1 MIAEATKIIV
11 KEVFPFSTILSSKVR
26 NFLSNRF
33 HLTVNH
39 LGTILKDR
47 VSPENLLTQPQGRPI
62 REIVDN
68 NFIIKLIALT
78 GTSLFNIKEKLLFFN
93 KETTSVKENVPIVR
107 NRFTL
112 GVFFMWFISQIL
124 SPEQLASLSLE
135 ELLYLQEIY
144 ESNGEKDSRLLSD
157 YDESVE
163 IVAYHNIL
171 QEFLKLGNKIVDF
184 QKKHPLF
191 WGIFM
196 TSLMSLLIIRER
208 PQLME
213 QMFHKMHNTVTH
225 WTNDLV
231 QHLKSELY
239 DKKEELKRAN
249 KAVEDWKA
257 KYDNR
262 LNNRIRKFDKNEQK
276 LENRIADITNQIDQ
290 LWKLKKH
297 LKICKDSLRKT
308 RNEIFDFKK
317 LLMEISTFCPET
329 FTIIQTYL
337 DKLPSLNDDLSLD
350 KNIFEK
356 GIEKFRNIF
365 KKKKE

>member
-1 MIAEATKIIV
+1 M
-11 KEVFPFSTILSSKVR
+11 
-26 NFLSNRF
+26 
-33 HLTVNH
+33 TVNH

-68 NFIIKLIALT
+68 NFIIKLIAFT

-157 YDESVE
+157 YEESVE

-171 QEFLKLGNKIVDF
+171 QEFLQLGNKIVDF
-184 QKKHPLF
+184 PKKHPLF
-191 WGIFM
+191 SGIFM

-213 QMFHKMHNTVTH
+213 QMFHKMHDKVTH

-239 DKKEELKRAN
+239 DKKEELKRATKAVDRAN
-249 KAVEDWKA
+249 KEVEDWKA
-257 KYDNR
+257 KHDN
-262 LNNRIRKFDKNEQK
+262 LVNKRIRKFDKNEQK
-276 LENRIADITNQIDQ
+276 LENKIADIINQIDQ
-290 LWKLKKH
+290 LGKLKKY
-297 LKICKDSLRKT
+297 LKDSRDSLRKT
-308 RNEIFDFKK
+308 RNEIFYFKE
-317 LLMEISTFCPET
+317 LLMKISTSCPET